1 MDIIYNILLTLGG
14 SLILFLF
21 GIIGYFV
28 KGNLNDIKELKSVS
42 NKTNSELEVLKNDHY
57 NKYESMTEKFDELRD
72 VMKDLV
78 KEIKD
83 LNNRMK

>member
-28 KGNLNDIKELKSVS
+28 KSNLTDIKDLKSVS